1 VLDLSALNPPQ
12 REAVA
17 HGDGPLLVL
26 AGAGSGKT
34 RVLTY
39 RVAHLLERGWP
50 ARAICA
56 LSFTNRA
63 ADEMVERL
71 EQLCGKPAA
80 EELTASTFH
89 ALGLA
94 ILKSARPGFV
104 IYDTADQLGVV
115 REVLRAVKVD
125 DRSFDPRAILHRISR
140 AKNAGEVPRPGGD
153 DYDAITALVYPRY
166 QEALAGFH
174 AVDFDDL
181 IVESV
186 RALDGPAAATWGRR
200 FRFVLVD
207 EYQDTNRAQLE
218 MLRRLCGAHANV
230 TAVGDDDQSIYAWR
244 GAEAANI
251 LAFEEQ
257 FPGARIVKLE
267 QNYRS
272 TPTILAA
279 ANAVIRNNAARHA
292 KQLWSDRGAG
302 DKLVLAVAPDADGE
316 AKFVC
321 DEIER
326 LRLDERRRL
335 SEIAILYRANVQA
348 RAFEEALHGRRIPL
362 VMHGGQQFYER
373 KEVKDVIAYLKLALN
388 PRDEISLRRIVNY
401 PARGIGAATVERA
414 AAWAAAR
421 GAPLWDALVHA
432 GEIPGIGPAARAA
445 IGGFVALVGRTRAAA
460 RQSGARAAD
469 ALVSEIR
476 LYDDLR
482 AGSTSALVAQRRVD
496 HVADLLRSLAE
507 REQRAPGVESLR
519 EYLHFLSLH
528 ALDDDDA
535 EDGKDRVTMTTLHG
549 AKGLEWPVVF
559 LVGVEEELLP
569 HARTLYP
576 QGPDTEP
583 APNGAS
589 PSPREGDISEERRL
603 AYVGITRA
611 RERLYLSRALARH
624 KHGRDR
630 PRTASR
636 FLDEIPAELVDRR
649 DLLAEARAPV
659 AKQELRG
666 FFQALLKEP

>member
-1 VLDLSALNPPQ
+1 MLDLSVLNPPQ
-12 REAVA
+12 REAVT

-63 ADEMVERL
+63 ADEMQERL
-71 EQLCGKPAA
+71 AQLCGKRAA
-80 EELTASTFH
+80 EQLTASTFH

-94 ILKSARPGFV
+94 ILKSTRPGFV
-104 IYDTADQLGVV
+104 IYDTADQLGVI
-115 REVLRAVKVD
+115 REILRQVKVD
-125 DRSFDPRAILHRISR
+125 DRTFDPKAILHRISR
-140 AKNAGEVPRPGGD
+140 AKNAGEEPRPQGD
-153 DYDAITALVYPRY
+153 DYDAITAMVFPRY
-166 QEALAGFH
+166 QQALAGFR

-181 IVESV
+181 IGESA
-186 RALDGPAAATWGRR
+186 RALDGPAAESWGRR

-207 EYQDTNRAQLE
+207 EYQDTNRAQME
-218 MLRRLCGAHANV
+218 MLRRLCHGHTNV

-251 LAFEEQ
+251 LAFEAQ

-292 KQLWSDRGAG
+292 KELWSDKQAG
-302 DKLVLAVAPDADGE
+302 PKLVLAVAPDADGE

-335 SEIAILYRANVQA
+335 SEMAILYRANVQS
-348 RAFEEALHGRRIPL
+348 RAFEETLHGRRIPL

-414 AAWAAAR
+414 AAFAAAR
-421 GAPLWDALVHA
+421 GVPLWEALTRA
-432 GEIPGIGPAARAA
+432 EEIQGVGPAARTA
-445 IGGFVALVGRTRAAA
+445 IASFVALVA
-460 RQSGARAAD
+460 RVRELAQQSGARAAD

-482 AGSTSALVAQRRVD
+482 AASTSALQAQRRVD
-496 HVADLLRSLAE
+496 NVADLMRSIAA
-507 REQRAPGVESLR
+507 REERAPGVESLR

-528 ALDDDDA
+528 AQDDDDS
-535 EDGKDRVTMTTLHG
+535 EEGKDRVTMTTLHG
-549 AKGLEWPVVF
+549 AKGLEWPIVF

-576 QGPDTEP
+576 QGPESE
-583 APNGAS
+583 G
-589 PSPREGDISEERRL
+589 EGDISEERRL

-630 PRTASR
+630 PRTPSR
-636 FLDEIPAELVDRR
+636 FLEEIPAELLERR
-649 DLLAEARAPV
+649 DLLAEAKAPV

-666 FFQALLKEP
+666 FFQGLLK